1 MGIYSY
7 TADQLDLA
15 AVSLGESRAT
25 EYARLAPLSAA
36 EIACIDAGA
45 TALDIEERRV
55 ERLGLRYAA
64 PVWLNG
70 DGAHGRE
77 AAQVVGTRGKTALV
91 LVERPTGL
99 CYLAAAVDRL
109 SPREALLSD
118 PLTGFFPS
126 AYATEATEAHSV
138 GL

>member
-7 TADQLDLA
+7 TPDQLDLA
-15 AVSLGESRAT
+15 AIALGESRAA

-36 EIACIDAGA
+36 EVAAIELGA
-45 TALDIEERRV
+45 SALDVEERRV

-77 AAQVVGTRGKTALV
+77 PAQVVGARGRAALV
-91 LVERPTGL
+91 LVQRPTGL

-109 SPREALLSD
+109 SPREIRISD
-118 PLTGFFPS
+118 PLTGMFPFL
-126 AYATEATEAHSV
+126 AAAEATEARSV